1 MKVCPPSGLHVVS
14 VVRGQGKG
22 REREQQSVLILMGQ
36 GRKGHTVGGVSHLRG
51 LCGVV

>member
-1 MKVCPPSGLHVVS
+1 MKVCPPSGLHIVS
-14 VVRGQGKG
+14 VARGQGKG

-36 GRKGHTVGGVSHLRG
+36 GRKGHTGGAHLRG